1 VFLLLVK
8 DLSKQECLI
17 KHKKV
22 LKTYVGELLKVLQ
35 RNLYKINYKNININ
49 DRFTKRV
56 KIKPAF
62 LESGK

>member
-22 LKTYVGELLKVLQ
+22 LKKYVGELLKVLQ

-49 DRFTKRV
+49 ERFTK
-56 KIKPAF
+56 K
-62 LESGK
+62 SQY